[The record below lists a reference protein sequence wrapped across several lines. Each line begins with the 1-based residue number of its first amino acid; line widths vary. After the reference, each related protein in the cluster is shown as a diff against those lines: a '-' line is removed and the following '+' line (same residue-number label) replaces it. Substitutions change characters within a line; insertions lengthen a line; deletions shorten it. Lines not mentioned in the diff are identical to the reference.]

1 MNGTLVDSN
10 SEEEIILE
18 LNDLHDEEA
27 PDKQTLTGY
36 EHLQSYLNE
45 EGNEVIA
52 FNGWIKGKFFSKNVV
67 NLFKRKVTKAEIW
80 LLSKELKYV
89 LTSNH
94 IKKGKL

>member
-36 EHLQSYLNE
+36 EHLQSYSNE

-52 FNGWIKGKFFSKNVV
+52 FNG
-67 NLFKRKVTKAEIW
+67 
-80 LLSKELKYV
+80 
-89 LTSNH
+89 
-94 IKKGKL
+94 